1 MPSSDPRKQ
10 DSELLLKGV
19 ICTLIGAI
27 ILLAPHVARS
37 PDVRELMAQVYLAGW
52 FALDPKTSVSSAA
65 ISGLVLLTAV
75 QVVLS
80 ELIPK
85 SLALQFPTQVA
96 LATVLPMRW
105 SLAAFRPFITPLHGS
120 AT

>member
-27 ILLAPHVARS
+27 ILLAPYVARS

-52 FALDPKTSVSSAA
+52 FALVLGCAFLLRY
-65 ISGLVLLTAV
+65 GLR
-75 QVVLS
+75 
-80 ELIPK
+80 
-85 SLALQFPTQVA
+85 
-96 LATVLPMRW
+96 RW
-105 SLAAFRPFITPLHGS
+105 RARDGHGR
-120 AT
+120 

>member
-52 FALDPKTSVSSAA
+52 FALVLGGAFVLRW
-65 ISGLVLLTAV
+65 GLL
-75 QVVLS
+75 
-80 ELIPK
+80 
-85 SLALQFPTQVA
+85 
-96 LATVLPMRW
+96 R
-105 SLAAFRPFITPLHGS
+105 
-120 AT
+120 

>member
-52 FALDPKTSVSSAA
+52 FAL
-65 ISGLVLLTAV
+65 VLGGAF
-75 QVVLS
+75 VL
-80 ELIPK
+80 
-85 SLALQFPTQVA
+85 
-96 LATVLPMRW
+96 RW
-105 SLAAFRPFITPLHGS
+105 RRRGG
-120 AT
+120 